1 MMAKIPKPGKSFG
14 GCVQYNVLKQDAV
27 ILDAVGVRM
36 DQVSHITQDFNIG
49 RKMNPALGQAV
60 GHIALSWSP
69 NDLPKLTD
77 ELMLSVAYEYL
88 EKMKIQDTQLLIVRH
103 HDKEHP
109 HLHIIYNR
117 VDNQGKTIPD
127 NLQRRRSGKV
137 CKELT
142 LKHSFF
148 MAEGKQNV
156 KRQQLKGA
164 DRVKYALFDTI
175 KAESQRVKSMD
186 ELKVRLAAKGINMLF
201 KYKSGTAAVQ
211 GISFSKDGYKF
222 KGSEIDRSLS
232 FGNLMRTIERQVQEK
247 QQADERTKNMV
258 AELKQII
265 KNFDDK
271 QPAEPINRQAPAQQ
285 QPASIDNHP
294 EYPEYG
300 LDINIADDIDDEAIH
315 GRNRRRTK
323 QARTNTR

>member
-1 MMAKIPKPGKSFG
+1 MAKIPKPGKSFG

-27 ILDAVGVRM
+27 ILDAVGIRT
-36 DQVSHITQDFNIG
+36 DQVLHITQDFNIG

-77 ELMLSVAYEYL
+77 ELMLSVAYEYFK
-88 EKMKIQDTQLLIVRH
+88 KMKIQDTQLLIVRH

-127 NLQRRRSGKV
+127 NLQRRRSAKV

-142 LKHSFF
+142 LIHGFF
-148 MAEGKQNV
+148 MAEGKQSV

-175 KAESQRVKSMD
+175 KAESQRVKSLD
-186 ELKVRLAAKGINMLF
+186 ELKARLAAKGINMLF
-201 KYKSGTAAVQ
+201 KYKSGTTQVQ
-211 GISFSKDGYKF
+211 GISFSKDGYQF

-232 FGNLMRTIERQVQEK
+232 YGNLTKTIERQVQEK
-247 QQADERTKNMV
+247 QEADERTKNMV

-265 KNFDDK
+265 KDFDDK
-271 QPAEPINRQAPAQQ
+271 QPAEPARGQAPAQ
-285 QPASIDNHP
+285 QPASIDYHP

-300 LDINIADDIDDEAIH
+300 LDISIADDIDDEAIN

>member
-36 DQVSHITQDFNIG
+36 DQVAHITKDFNVG

-69 NDLPKLTD
+69 NDKPQLSD
-77 ELMLSVAYEYL
+77 DLMLAVAHKYL
-88 EKMKIQDTQLLIVRH
+88 NKMKIQDTQLLIVRH

-117 VDNQGKTIPD
+117 VDNQGKTISD
-127 NLQRRRSGKV
+127 NFQHRKSAKV

-142 LKHSFF
+142 LKHGFF

-156 KRQQLKGA
+156 NRQQLKGA
-164 DRVKYALFDTI
+164 DKVRYELFDMIRT
-175 KAESQRVKSMD
+175 ESRWIKSMD
-186 ELKVRLAAKGINMLF
+186 ELKARLAAKGIEMLY
-201 KYKSGTAAVQ
+201 KYKSGTREVQ
-211 GISFSKDGYKF
+211 GISFARDGYTF

-232 FGNLMRTIERQVQEK
+232 YGNLVKVIEQQVQQRQE
-247 QQADERTKNMV
+247 ADARNRNMV
-258 AELKQII
+258 EELKQVI
-265 KNFDDK
+265 KDFNSN
-271 QPAEPINRQAPAQQ
+271 QPTIPAIGQASEQQ
-285 QPASIDNHP
+285 QPALGDFNP
-294 EYPEYG
+294 AYQAYVP
-300 LDINIADDIDDEAIH
+300 DISIADDVDDKAIH
-315 GRNRRRTK
+315 GRNRRRSR